1 MEIEIDG
8 TCFIMDVVLYLV
20 MLVLM
25 IIIGMRLGEMLTL
38 IVLVS
43 IFRNL
48 SFIALKPKSRKK
60 E

>member
-43 IFRNL
+43 IFKNL